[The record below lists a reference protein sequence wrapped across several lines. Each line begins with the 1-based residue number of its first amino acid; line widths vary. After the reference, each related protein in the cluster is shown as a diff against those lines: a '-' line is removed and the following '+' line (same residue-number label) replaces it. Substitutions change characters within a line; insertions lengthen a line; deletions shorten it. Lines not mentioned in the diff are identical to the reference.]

1 MCLYVF
7 TCFYV
12 YYFED
17 DQVKVRDVPMNRLME
32 IPVAIVVSPLQDDGS
47 VSHFPELASPWND
60 WPAVDRNDRITAF
73 CISWLVWTSL
83 FRISAFGALP
93 TNHCSRLAKFFGRP
107 DVSGTGLLQSFV
119 TWTRDAWVDQTKS
132 VTAQAGHLPLSSFA
146 EAKMCS
152 IQGLWLEPRK
162 KGCELAVPTSND
174 LPVQDIKVVF
184 QFYLMDLHETYKKTS
199 WGVLVVLLW
208 SLSLSPGLC
217 EVRRFAG
224 MEPNSE
230 AGTAFRDERSLD
242 ASPEASDRRW

>member
-1 MCLYVF
+1 
-7 TCFYV
+7 
-12 YYFED
+12 
-17 DQVKVRDVPMNRLME
+17 MNRLME
-32 IPVAIVVSPLQDDGS
+32 IPVALWYHHCRTTVHHEMID
-47 VSHFPELASPWND
+47 HD

-83 FRISAFGALP
+83 FRISAFGALS

-184 QFYLMDLHETYKKTS
+184 QFYFMDLHEVYKKTS

-208 SLSLSPGLC
+208 SLSPGLC